1 MKTQKFFA
9 LVGIFSAFI
18 VFQPTVAARQE
29 HQSFTEAPNFVVI
42 GAFAIPNNAK
52 RFTEQAN
59 KKSLHAQF
67 MINPNRNLYYVYVL
81 STIDRAEAIDEAL
94 RLRKQPEFSDTW
106 VYNGMLGSMMS
117 SGSEQM
123 TVRGIDIN
131 PVTEQK
137 IEHVQENDPGLSASA
152 SKQQEGTG
160 LVSSGTAASLPFTTS
175 TEPSQQNTISADE
188 QSKVADQ
195 YPPSSSIPESKEDQS
210 SELDHGVEGANFFF
224 KIFRSVDNESVEGD
238 VDVID
243 IDRSRKMGTYKG
255 NMGVKVSRPGS
266 KSGNVSLVCEVFGY
280 RKVQRDVSY
289 TTPEGEGIE
298 KSENGAVVVPFELV
312 RLQKGDIAVMY
323 NVYFFKDASIMRPES
338 RFEVTSLLD
347 MLKEN
352 PKYKIKIHGHANGG
366 AHGKIIS
373 MGKGSTSF
381 FSLTDTKEGFGSA
394 KELSEERASIIRDYL
409 LSNGIDTNR
418 MQVKAWGGKRPIH
431 DKHSARAQENVRVE
445 IEILEN

>member
-29 HQSFTEAPNFVVI
+29 HQNLTETPNFVVI

-52 RFTEQAN
+52 RFTEEAN
-59 KKSLHAQF
+59 KKNLHAQF

-81 STIDRAEAIDEAL
+81 STIDRAQAIDEAL

-117 SGSEQM
+117 GSVQQRAA
-123 TVRGIDIN
+123 RGTDYN
-131 PVTEQK
+131 PETEQK
-137 IEHVQENDPGLSASA
+137 MEHVQGNDPNHGTPTS
-152 SKQQEGTG
+152 QQQSGG
-160 LVSSGTAASLPFTTS
+160 GSSSDAPTSLAQTT
-175 TEPSQQNTISADE
+175 TKGPSQNSTTLVEGQLAAADP
-188 QSKVADQ
+188 ST
-195 YPPSSSIPESKEDQS
+195 SSSTTETKADHN

-224 KIFRSVDNESVEGD
+224 KIFRTLDHEKVEGD

-243 IDRSRKMGTYKG
+243 IDRTRKIGTFKG
-255 NMGVKVSRPGS
+255 NMGVKISNPAS
-266 KSGNVSLVCEVFGY
+266 KSGNVSFVCEVFGY

-289 TTPEGEGIE
+289 TSPEGEGIE
-298 KSENGAVVVPFELV
+298 KNENGAVVIPFELV

-373 MGKGSTSF
+373 MEKGSTSF
-381 FSLTDTKEGFGSA
+381 FSLTDTKDGFGSS
-394 KELSEERASIIRDYL
+394 KELSEERAEIIRDYL
-409 LSNGIDTNR
+409 MANGIESSR

-431 DKHSARAQENVRVE
+431 DKHSTRAQENVRVE